1 MPRFSQRPKRIARRT
16 EKERFERSVM
26 PAALI
31 CVPIG
36 VALLIGGALAHLIY
50 GDLFTELL
58 VLGVA
63 VFLMPLVFTVY
74 RFMRGHFSRQ
84 LDEP

>member
-1 MPRFSQRPKRIARRT
+1 MPRFSHRPKRIARRT

-26 PAALI
+26 PAAFM
-31 CVPIG
+31 CVPLG
-36 VALLIGGALAHLIY
+36 VALLIGGALAYLIY

-58 VLGVA
+58 VLGIV
-63 VFLMPLVFTVY
+63 VFLMPLAFTIY
-74 RFMRGHFSRQ
+74 RFVRGHFSRQ

>member
-1 MPRFSQRPKRIARRT
+1 MARFSQRPKRIARRT
-16 EKERFERSVM
+16 ERERFERSVM
-26 PAALI
+26 PAAFL

-50 GDLFTELL
+50 GDLFTEFL
-58 VLGVA
+58 VLGAA
-63 VFLMPLVFTVY
+63 VFLTPLVLFLY
-74 RFMRGHFSRQ
+74 RFVRGHFSNE

>member
-1 MPRFSQRPKRIARRT
+1 MARFSHRPKRIARRT
-16 EKERFERSVM
+16 ERERFERSVM

-36 VALLIGGALAHLIY
+36 VALLIGGALAYLIY
-50 GDLFTELL
+50 GDLFTEFLL
-58 VLGVA
+58 LGVA
-63 VFLMPLVFTVY
+63 VFLMPLALTVY
-74 RFMRGHFSRQ
+74 RFLRGHFSSQ